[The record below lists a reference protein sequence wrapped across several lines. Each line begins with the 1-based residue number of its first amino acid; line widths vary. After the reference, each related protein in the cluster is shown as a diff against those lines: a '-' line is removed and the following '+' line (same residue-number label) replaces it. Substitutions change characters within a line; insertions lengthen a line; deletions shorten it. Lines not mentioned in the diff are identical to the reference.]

1 MSRARASQSAARL
14 GILGHSGAANG
25 RADIRRAAMDQ
36 STRAVSDIS
45 ARVPRRNPGAN
56 GCYAQ
61 TKRDRK
67 GGAVRKGR
75 AALTA
80 TIARLLHMPGLKWL
94 EKYIQRETDMHALHE
109 QTHAELERVRALN
122 TELER
127 LTAAMSASHR
137 QADD

>member
-1 MSRARASQSAARL
+1 
-14 GILGHSGAANG
+14 
-25 RADIRRAAMDQ
+25 
-36 STRAVSDIS
+36 
-45 ARVPRRNPGAN
+45 
-56 GCYAQ
+56 
-61 TKRDRK
+61 
-67 GGAVRKGR
+67 
-75 AALTA
+75 
-80 TIARLLHMPGLKWL
+80 MPGLKWLKWL